1 MAEHAAPEYST
12 APGNDYASHEGTY
25 EGFVH
30 MAFIG
35 TLHVATIVIG
45 LAIGGVTGH
54 WLVAFGIFVIATIA
68 AIQGFMSNTRTA
80 SYGALV
86 LALLAL
92 ALSAG

>member
-1 MAEHAAPEYST
+1 MAEHAAPEYAT

-25 EGFVH
+25 EAFVH

-35 TLHVATIVIG
+35 TLHVATVLIG
-45 LAIGGVTGH
+45 LAIGAVMGH
-54 WLVAFGIFVIATIA
+54 WLTAFGIFAIATVA

-86 LALLAL
+86 LALVAL

>member
-1 MAEHAAPEYST
+1 MAEHAAPEYRT

-80 SYGALV
+80 SYVVLV
-86 LALLAL
+86 LALVAL

>member
-1 MAEHAAPEYST
+1 MAEHAAPEYAT
-12 APGNDYASHEGTY
+12 APGNDYASHESTY

>member
-1 MAEHAAPEYST
+1 M
-12 APGNDYASHEGTY
+12 
-25 EGFVH
+25 
-30 MAFIG
+30 
-35 TLHVATIVIG
+35 IG

>member
-1 MAEHAAPEYST
+1 MAEHAAPEYAT

-25 EGFVH
+25 EAFVH

-35 TLHVATIVIG
+35 ALHVASVLIG

-54 WLVAFGIFVIATIA
+54 WLVAFGIFAIATIA
-68 AIQGFMSNTRTA
+68 AIQGFISKTRTA
-80 SYGALV
+80 SFVALV
-86 LALLAL
+86 LALVAL

>member
-12 APGNDYASHEGTY
+12 APGNDYASHEGTD
-25 EGFVH
+25 EGFGH

>member
-1 MAEHAAPEYST
+1 MAEHAAPEYAT

-25 EGFVH
+25 EAFVH

-35 TLHVATIVIG
+35 TLHVASVLIG

-54 WLVAFGIFVIATIA
+54 WLVAFGVFAVATVA

-80 SYGALV
+80 SYVALA
-86 LALLAL
+86 LSLLAL
-92 ALSAG
+92 AMTAA

>member
-1 MAEHAAPEYST
+1 MTEHT
-12 APGNDYASHEGTY
+12 APDYATASGNDYSSHECSY

-35 TLHVATIVIG
+35 TLHVVSIVIA

-54 WLVAFGIFVIATIA
+54 WFVTLGVIIVATIA
-68 AIQGFMSNTRTA
+68 AVQGFMTKTRTA
-80 SYGALV
+80 SYIALV

-92 ALSAG
+92 AVTAA

>member
-1 MAEHAAPEYST
+1 MPRPIVRRAEAIPAAS
-12 APGNDYASHEGTY
+12 
-25 EGFVH
+25 
-30 MAFIG
+30 M
-35 TLHVATIVIG
+35 IG

-92 ALSAG
+92 ALSAC

>member
-1 MAEHAAPEYST
+1 MAEHAAPEYAT
-12 APGNDYASHEGTY
+12 APGNDYASHESTY

-54 WLVAFGIFVIATIA
+54 WLVAFGIFVIATFA